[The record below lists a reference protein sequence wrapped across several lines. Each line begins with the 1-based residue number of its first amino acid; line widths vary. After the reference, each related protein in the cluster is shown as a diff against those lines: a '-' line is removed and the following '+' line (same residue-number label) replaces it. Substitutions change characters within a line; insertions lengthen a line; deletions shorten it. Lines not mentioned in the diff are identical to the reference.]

1 MHQQNQST
9 VLNSVMLLIV
19 CLCIFCTLVGEPY
32 VLDHVK
38 GMRSKIECAT
48 YCYDNPYCRTAVFK
62 RNSSCLLVRN
72 YTVHMEL
79 NYSPSDQQ
87 TDDIIALRNF
97 STTSVVWLSL
107 IANN

>member
-1 MHQQNQST
+1 
-9 VLNSVMLLIV
+9 MLLIV